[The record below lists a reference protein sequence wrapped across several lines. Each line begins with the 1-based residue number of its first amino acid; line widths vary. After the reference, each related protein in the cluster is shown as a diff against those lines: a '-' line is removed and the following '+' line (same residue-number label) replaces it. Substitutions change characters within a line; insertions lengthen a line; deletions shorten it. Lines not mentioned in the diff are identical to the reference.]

1 MVEHDVKD
9 IAQAA
14 AGRLK
19 IEWAEQS
26 MPVLRQVRERF
37 AKEQPLKGIRL
48 GACLHVTT
56 ETAVLMLTLKAGGA
70 QLALCASNPLSTQ
83 DDTAAALVKE
93 YDIAVYA
100 HKGEDHARY
109 YRHIEAVLTTR
120 PQVTMDDGADL
131 ISQLHGARR
140 DLLGDVI
147 GGTEETTTGVIRLR
161 SMERDGVL
169 AFPVIAVNDADT
181 KHLFDNRYGTGQST
195 IDGILRATNI
205 LLAGRTVVVAGYGM
219 CGRGVAARAKG
230 MGAHVIV
237 TEVEPLRALEAVMDG
252 FPVMPMA
259 RATEVG
265 DVFVTVTGNTSI
277 IRREHFQ
284 RMKDGAILANSGHF
298 NVEIELDPLAQLAT
312 GRRAVRPFVEEFTLP
327 DGRRLYVL
335 GEGRLIN
342 LAAAEGHPAAV
353 MDMSFA
359 NQALAARTA
368 APDVIWEL
376 EDQLG
381 LPGRVVIEPLIR
393 RFLPV
398 VLFVIALVA
407 GLRATVHWETLL
419 GYLNAIEFGG
429 TDPLFGR
436 DLAFFVFILPFWRLL
451 YGWAITMVVS
461 TIILTLVVYI
471 LQRSL
476 VLTTRGPRLA
486 AGARTHLLALGA
498 LALAL
503 KAGGFWLD
511 RFELVFSPRGTVFG
525 ASYTDIHAS
534 LPALGVLAVVSG
546 VAALACLAQIARP
559 GLHLLAVG
567 LIVLGLVWVIGLGIY
582 PALLQRFSVTPNELV
597 AERPFIEHNIR
608 MTRQAY
614 GLDRIEERSFP
625 ADETL
630 DARALERNA
639 PTIENI
645 RLWDHR
651 PLLRTFGQ
659 LQEIRTY
666 YKFVD
671 VDNDRYTMNGEYK
684 QLMLSTRELSYAHL
698 QSRIWIN
705 EHLTFT
711 HGYGVVVGP
720 VNRITPEGLPEF
732 LVKDIPP
739 QSTGGFPAITRPEI
753 YFGEV
758 SNEYALVRTRQR
770 ELNYPSGD
778 QNVYTTY
785 AGTGGIPIG
794 TFLRK
799 LLFAVRFGEI
809 KILLANDL
817 TAESRIMIHRAIV
830 PRFRQ
835 ITPFFRF
842 DRDPYM
848 VVTDDGRLVWM
859 LDGYTTTT
867 RYPYSDPVPG
877 VGNYVRNSV
886 KVTIDAYHGA
896 VRYYLA
902 DLTDPIVRAYSRA
915 FHGLFQPLDAMS
927 ADLRAHLRY
936 PEDFFAIQARKYATY
951 HMRDPQVFYNKED
964 LWTVPPRTIDGRD
977 RKSTR

>member
-1 MVEHDVKD
+1 MN
-9 IAQAA
+9 
-14 AGRLK
+14 R
-19 IEWAEQS
+19 
-26 MPVLRQVRERF
+26 P
-37 AKEQPLKGIRL
+37 QPILIL
-48 GACLHVTT
+48 L
-56 ETAVLMLTLKAGGA
+56 
-70 QLALCASNPLSTQ
+70 LALLALSLVAQVVPLYT
-83 DDTAAALVKE
+83 DWLWF
-93 YDIAVYA
+93 
-100 HKGEDHARY
+100 G
-109 YRHIEAVLTTR
+109 
-120 PQVTMDDGADL
+120 
-131 ISQLHGARR
+131 
-140 DLLGDVI
+140 
-147 GGTEETTTGVIRLR
+147 
-161 SMERDGVL
+161 
-169 AFPVIAVNDADT
+169 
-181 KHLFDNRYGTGQST
+181 
-195 IDGILRATNI
+195 
-205 LLAGRTVVVAGYGM
+205 
-219 CGRGVAARAKG
+219 
-230 MGAHVIV
+230 
-237 TEVEPLRALEAVMDG
+237 
-252 FPVMPMA
+252 
-259 RATEVG
+259 EVG
-265 DVFVTVTGNTSI
+265 YADVFVKTLSLRGSL
-277 IRREHFQ
+277 FAA
-284 RMKDGAILANSGHF
+284 MAIG
-298 NVEIELDPLAQLAT
+298 
-312 GRRAVRPFVEEFTLP
+312 
-327 DGRRLYVL
+327 VL
-335 GEGRLIN
+335 IFL
-342 LAAAEGHPAAV
+342 
-353 MDMSFA
+353 FA
-359 NQALAARTA
+359 NLTFAARTA
-368 APDVIWEL
+368 PPDVIWEL

-393 RFLPV
+393 RFMPI
-398 VLFVIALVA
+398 VLALISLA
-407 GLRATVHWETLL
+407 SGMRATVHWETVL
-419 GYLNAIEFGG
+419 GYFNATPFGT
-429 TDPLFGR
+429 TDPLFGH
-436 DLAFFVFILPFWRLL
+436 DLAVFVFVLPFWRLL
-451 YGWAITMVVS
+451 HGWAS
-461 TIILTLVVYI
+461 TLVVATIVLTLAVYV

-503 KAGGFWLD
+503 TAVGFWLD
-511 RFELVFSPRGTVFG
+511 RFELVFSPRGIVFG

-534 LPALGVLAVVSG
+534 LPALGVLTVVG
-546 VAALACLAQIARP
+546 AVAAVACLAQIARP
-559 GLHLLAVG
+559 GLRLVAGG
-567 LIVLGLVWVIGLGIY
+567 LIVLGLVWVIALGIY
-582 PALLQRFSVTPNELV
+582 PALLERFSVTPNELV

-614 GLDRIEERSFP
+614 GLDRIVEQSFP
-625 ADETL
+625 ADETI

-830 PRFRQ
+830 PRVRQ

-886 KVTIDAYHGA
+886 NVTIDAYHGA

-915 FHGLFQPLDAMS
+915 FHGLFQPLDAMP

-964 LWTVPPRTIDGRD
+964 LWTVPPRTIDGREREMEPYYTIMRLPGEKKEEFILLTLYNPSRRD
-977 RKSTR
+977 NMIAWLAARSDPPNYGKLLVYDFPKQKLVFGPRQIDARIDQDPVISQQLSLWNQRGSTVIRGSLLAIPIDQSLIYVQPLYLAASEQGALPELRRVIVSYGNQIAMEPTLQQSLARIFGGRAPGPARAVGALPPTALEAAATRQLAQRAWEIWSRAQDALRRGDWATYGAEQKRLEETLRTLTESK

>member
-1 MVEHDVKD
+1 MNR
-9 IAQAA
+9 
-14 AGRLK
+14 G
-19 IEWAEQS
+19 
-26 MPVLRQVRERF
+26 
-37 AKEQPLKGIRL
+37 QPIGLLLLLFLAL
-48 GACLHVTT
+48 GLV
-56 ETAVLMLTLKAGGA
+56 A
-70 QLALCASNPLSTQ
+70 QLVPLYTDWLWFQEVGYTQ
-83 DDTAAALVKE
+83 VF
-93 YDIAVYA
+93 
-100 HKGEDHARY
+100 
-109 YRHIEAVLTTR
+109 
-120 PQVTMDDGADL
+120 
-131 ISQLHGARR
+131 
-140 DLLGDVI
+140 
-147 GGTEETTTGVIRLR
+147 TTTLALR
-161 SMERDGVL
+161 GALFTSLALTVL
-169 AFPVIAVNDADT
+169 
-181 KHLFDNRYGTGQST
+181 
-195 IDGILRATNI
+195 
-205 LLAGRTVVVAGYGM
+205 
-219 CGRGVAARAKG
+219 
-230 MGAHVIV
+230 
-237 TEVEPLRALEAVMDG
+237 
-252 FPVMPMA
+252 
-259 RATEVG
+259 
-265 DVFVTVTGNTSI
+265 VF
-277 IRREHFQ
+277 
-284 RMKDGAILANSGHF
+284 
-298 NVEIELDPLAQLAT
+298 
-312 GRRAVRPFVEEFTLP
+312 
-327 DGRRLYVL
+327 LYV
-335 GEGRLIN
+335 N
-342 LAAAEGHPAAV
+342 LT
-353 MDMSFA
+353 
-359 NQALAARTA
+359 LAARTA

-407 GLRATVHWETLL
+407 GLRATVHWEALL

-559 GLHLLAVG
+559 GLRLLAVG

-614 GLDRIEERSFP
+614 GLDRIVEQSFP

-671 VDNDRYTMNGEYK
+671 VDNDRYTIKGEYK

-720 VNRITPEGLPEF
+720 VNRITPEGLPE
-732 LVKDIPP
+732 LWVKDIPP
-739 QSTGGFPAITRPEI
+739 QSEGFTRVTRPEI
-753 YFGEV
+753 YFGEI
-758 SNEYALVRTRQR
+758 SNDYVLVRTRSQ
-770 ELNYPSGD
+770 ELDYPAGD
-778 QNVYTTY
+778 QNVYATY
-785 AGTGGIPIG
+785 AGRGGVPLVSW
-794 TFLRK
+794 LRK
-799 LLFAVRFGEI
+799 LVFAARFGEI
-809 KILLANDL
+809 KLLLSNDL
-817 TAESRIMIHRAIV
+817 TPESRLMMYRTVGERVRTIA
-830 PRFRQ
+830 
-835 ITPFFRF
+835 PFFQY
-842 DRDPYM
+842 DRDPYI
-848 VVTDDGRLVWM
+848 VVTDDGRLQWM
-859 LDGYTTTT
+859 LDGYTTTD
-867 RYPYSDPVPG
+867 RYPYSDPVRG
-877 VGNYVRNSV
+877 LGNYIRNSV
-886 KVTIDAYHGA
+886 KVVVDAYHGT
-896 VRYYLA
+896 VSFYVA
-902 DLTDPIVRAYSRA
+902 DATDPIVRVYGRA
-915 FHGLFQPLDAMS
+915 FPGLLRPLAEMP
-927 ADLRAHLRY
+927 ADLQRHIRY
-936 PEDFFAIQARKYATY
+936 PEDFFTIQARKYATY
-951 HMRDPQVFYNKED
+951 HMLDPQVFYNKED
-964 LWTVPPRTIDGRD
+964 LWAIPRRTVEGRERDID
-977 RKSTR
+977 RKSTRLN